1 MASERAETTAV
12 GTAPVAEEA
21 RGVRVAL
28 SPYLFRGTLVGMAAV
43 AVALHRATGNRDL
56 AWRFAKARART
67 LTWMLGGD
75 RRFNKLEHLA
85 GGGPFVFAPNHQ
97 SHLDILVLLGFL
109 PGRTGLAAKKEL
121 WAHPVVGAVLDT
133 LGMVPID
140 RDHPEQAIDALD
152 RAAAERHSFGIFP
165 EGTRS
170 RRGQLL
176 PFKKGAFVL
185 AIAAGLPI
193 VPVGCRGTR
202 RVMPRGSRLTVV
214 PGEGEIVIGP
224 PISTP
229 GLAGRDRP
237 RARCAARRRA
247 AVPARRQQ
255 PRPARQPRRRALL
268 HGAPRQ
274 PRLRGRLDRLPAH
287 ARRRAGGAGAGGL
300 PQPTGRRALRD
311 RPAAPALAAPR

>member
-21 RGVRVAL
+21 SGVRVAL

-67 LTWMLGGD
+67 LTWMLGVDVRVCG
-75 RRFNKLEHLA
+75 LEQLA

-109 PGRTGLAAKKEL
+109 PGRTRFAAKKEL

-140 RDHPEQAIDALD
+140 RDHPERAIDALD
-152 RAAAERHSFGIFP
+152 RAAAERHSFVIFP

-170 RRGQLL
+170 RTGQLL
-176 PFKKGAFVL
+176 
-185 AIAAGLPI
+185 
-193 VPVGCRGTR
+193 GTR
-202 RVMPRGSRLTVV
+202 RLMPRGSRLTVV
-214 PGEGEIVIGP
+214 PGEVEIVIEA
-224 PISTP
+224 PISTT
-229 GLAGRDRP
+229 GLGYDDRDALAGRVREVIE
-237 RARCAARRRA
+237 R
-247 AVPARRQQ
+247 
-255 PRPARQPRRRALL
+255 
-268 HGAPRQ
+268 H
-274 PRLRGRLDRLPAH
+274 H
-287 ARRRAGGAGAGGL
+287 
-300 PQPTGRRALRD
+300 TGW
-311 RPAAPALAAPR
+311 